1 MQLLFSVTWGT
12 VSGWWTPVCLLLG
25 SVYGWLMYRQPV
37 SLGKTARYVLFTA
50 RAVAVFILSF
60 LLIAPL
66 IRSVAYNPQKPLIL
80 IAQDNSESI
89 KLFNKAGG
97 ADLSQLKQ
105 QLGDQ
110 YDVRE
115 FNFSGDLKE
124 GLSAKFDGKQT
135 NISSAIYQLNERF
148 VNQNIG

>member
-25 SVYGWLMYRQPV
+25 LLYGWLMYRQPV
-37 SLGKTARYVLFTA
+37 NLGKTARYTLFAA
-50 RAVAVFILSF
+50 RATAVFILSF

-89 KLFNKAGG
+89 KLFNKAPE
-97 ADLSQLKQ
+97 ADLNPALSALKQ

-115 FNFSGDLKE
+115 FYFSGDLKD
-124 GLSAKFDGKQT
+124 GLSDK
-135 NISSAIYQLNERF
+135 
-148 VNQNIG
+148 

>member
-1 MQLLFSVTWGT
+1 MPLLFSVTWGT

-25 SVYGWLMYRQPV
+25 LLYAWLMYRQPV
-37 SLGKTARYVLFTA
+37 SLGKTARYGLFA
-50 RAVAVFILSF
+50 AKAIVVAILSF

-66 IRSVAYNPQKPLIL
+66 VRSVAYNPQKPLIL
-80 IAQDNSESI
+80 IAQDNSESVR
-89 KLFNKAGG
+89 LFNKAGDK

-115 FNFSGDLKE
+115 FNFSGDLKD
-124 GLSAKFDGKQT
+124 GLSNKFNGKQT
-135 NISSAIYQLNERF
+135 NISSAIHQLNE
-148 VNQNIG
+148 

>member
-25 SVYGWLMYRQPV
+25 LLYGWSMYRQPV
-37 SLGKTARYVLFTA
+37 NLGKTTRYALFAA
-50 RAVAVFILSF
+50 RAIAVFILSF

-80 IAQDNSESI
+80 IAQDNSESVR
-89 KLFNKAGG
+89 LFNKAEDQ
-97 ADLSQLKQ
+97 ADFSQLKQ

-115 FNFSGDLKE
+115 FNFSGDLKD
-124 GLSAKFDGKQT
+124 GLSNKF
-135 NISSAIYQLNERF
+135 
-148 VNQNIG
+148 